1 MLPGMAMDTTGG
13 MPGPPLL
20 QRFRGQETAGGT
32 AMVMDWQTHG
42 TPPVA
47 MMTVTGLVT
56 CAAGWDTAMWIPMEM
71 VSVTT
76 TRPAEPAADTTAGGI
91 AAGDLRP
98 TGESGRAC
106 GAKRTPSEPMAE
118 YGRTYT

>member
-1 MLPGMAMDTTGG
+1 
-13 MPGPPLL
+13 
-20 QRFRGQETAGGT
+20 
-32 AMVMDWQTHG
+32 MVMDWQTHG
-42 TPPVA
+42 TSPVS
-47 MMTVTGLVT
+47 MMMATGFVT
-56 CAAGWDTAMWIPMEM
+56 CAAGWDPAMWIPMEM

-76 TRPAEPAADTTAGGI
+76 TEPAEPVADTTAGGI
-91 AAGDLRP
+91 VAGDLRP